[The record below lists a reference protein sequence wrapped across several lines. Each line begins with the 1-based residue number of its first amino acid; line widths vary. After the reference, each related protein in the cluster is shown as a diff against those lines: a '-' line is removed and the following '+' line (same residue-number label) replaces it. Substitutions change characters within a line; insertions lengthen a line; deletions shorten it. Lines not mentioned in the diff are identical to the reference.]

1 MDRTSS
7 DDTAL
12 LVRAEPDPPDLRDL
26 ANRYDIPATGDF
38 EIAKAVSAIS
48 VAPDPTI
55 CTRIF
60 QRAVLAFDA
69 RGFACG
75 EVDFRVPERT
85 VFYAFDWPKAWRD
98 FYLQRGLKQ
107 RDPLVEALKRHREP
121 FTWSELRRDRK
132 WSSIGTQ
139 GLQIITEQGWTEG
152 LAVPIP
158 RTEDRFGL
166 VSLYFRDRLLRK
178 EDKSV
183 LAMLSYCFHERLRN
197 LVPRF
202 GFALPPAGL
211 TKREIETLRLIALGA
226 TDREVGRKLGISPST
241 AHEHFENAKAK
252 LKVSTRAEAI
262 ALAVSLAIV
271 AA

>member
-1 MDRTSS
+1 MDRTPFDEAGIVLSANA
-7 DDTAL
+7 DAL
-12 LVRAEPDPPDLRDL
+12 ASYYLGESRASELR
-26 ANRYDIPATGDF
+26 GDA
-38 EIAKAVSAIS
+38 EIARAVSAIS
-48 VAPDPTI
+48 IASNPSV
-55 CTRIF
+55 CVRIF
-60 QRAVLAFDA
+60 QHAVHPFNV

-75 EVDFRVPERT
+75 EIDFRVPERT

-98 FYLQRGLKQ
+98 FYLQRGFRQ
-107 RDPLVEALKRHREP
+107 RDPLVEALKRRREP
-121 FTWSELRRDRK
+121 FTWSELRRDRR
-132 WSSIGTQ
+132 WSAVGTQ
-139 GLQIITEQGWTEG
+139 GLQIIAEQGWNEG

-166 VSLYFRDRLLRK
+166 VSLYFRDRILDPD
-178 EDKSV
+178 DKAM

-197 LVPRF
+197 LSPKF

-226 TDREVGRKLGISPST
+226 TDREVGRRLGISPST

>member
-1 MDRTSS
+1 MDRTLTDETDIALEAKPDVLSS
-7 DDTAL
+7 YYLNERRLTDT
-12 LVRAEPDPPDLRDL
+12 RSD
-26 ANRYDIPATGDF
+26 G
-38 EIAKAVSAIS
+38 EIARAVSALSI
-48 VAPDPTI
+48 APNPI
-55 CTRIF
+55 ACIQIF
-60 QRAVLAFDA
+60 QRAVHAFNVC
-69 RGFACG
+69 GFACG

-85 VFYAFDWPKAWRD
+85 VFYALDWPKAWRD
-98 FYLQRGLKQ
+98 FYLQRGFRQ
-107 RDPLVEALKRHREP
+107 RDPLVEALKRRREP

-139 GLQIITEQGWTEG
+139 GLQIINEQGWTEG

-166 VSLYFRDRLLRK
+166 VSLYFRNRLVDAH
-178 EDKSV
+178 DKSV

-197 LVPRF
+197 LSPKF